1 MSSIVIFADTS
12 VLLNFI
18 CSDNQRYLVNFTR
31 GNPIYVPTAVS
42 REVERKLILQKFQA
56 GHDRWKYLVNTGTIQ
71 ILPDG
76 AYLWKYVKG
85 YAGPGYTAQNGLAKN
100 LGEFFAIAH
109 CLALKDSNPRAKLAI
124 IMDDEEGREIARKR
138 QAATIFN
145 SVDVLLRN
153 IQLGHITDRGQ
164 AREIWEKLKELDVL
178 VPFES
183 TPLNKREY
191 YRSAQE

>member
-18 CSDNQRYLVNFTR
+18 CSGNQSYLVNFTS

-42 REVERKLILQKFQA
+42 REVERKLVLRKFQA
-56 GHDRWKYLVNTGTIQ
+56 GHDKWKRLVSAGTIQ
-71 ILPDG
+71 ILSDDPS
-76 AYLWKYVKG
+76 LWKYVKG

-109 CLALKDSNPRAKLAI
+109 CLAHKDSNPKAKRAI
-124 IMDDEEGREIARKR
+124 IMDDEEAREIARKR
-138 QAATIFN
+138 QAAVIFN
-145 SVDVLLRN
+145 SADILLRN
-153 IQLGHITDRGQ
+153 IQLGHITSRGQ
-164 AREIWEKLKELDVL
+164 AREIWEKLRELDVL

-183 TPLNKREY
+183 TPLNNREY
-191 YRSAQE
+191 YRSAQG